1 MSTDDQPTGGKKIVR
16 NVNENINIEENP
28 VLKKLFE
35 KDPILKDLFERDR
48 ELQKRIEER
57 ESKRKE
63 KFESL
68 KKEAK
73 VILGV
78 S

>member
-35 KDPILKDLFERDR
+35 KDPY
-48 ELQKRIEER
+48 
-57 ESKRKE
+57 SKGPIR
-63 KFESL
+63 
-68 KKEAK
+68 AR
-73 VILGV
+73 
-78 S
+78 